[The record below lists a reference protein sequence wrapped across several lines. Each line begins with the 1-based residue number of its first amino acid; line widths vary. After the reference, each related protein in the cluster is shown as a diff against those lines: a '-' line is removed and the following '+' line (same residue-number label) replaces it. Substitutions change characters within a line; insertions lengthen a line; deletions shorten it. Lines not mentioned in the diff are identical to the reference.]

1 MRGRRTERASFIRP
15 AGGHST
21 VERAPVGWGR
31 GRNGVSAG
39 GGDFGFAQGKLSTA
53 VLLRYR
59 EAKSSLRM
67 TNIVRRSM
75 NKVLVSIVMGSDSDL
90 EIMREAGK
98 ALDEFGIGYEMDVTS
113 AHRSPDRTAD
123 FARKAAGRGIQAI
136 IAGAG
141 GAAHLAGVIAAHTTL
156 PVIGVPIPSTSLQGM
171 DSLLA
176 TVQMP
181 AGIPVATVAIG
192 KPGATNAGILAA
204 QMIGLSDAAVAK
216 KLEGHKEKL
225 ARGVEE
231 KSKKLKSSI

>member
-1 MRGRRTERASFIRP
+1 M
-15 AGGHST
+15 
-21 VERAPVGWGR
+21 
-31 GRNGVSAG
+31 
-39 GGDFGFAQGKLSTA
+39 
-53 VLLRYR
+53 
-59 EAKSSLRM
+59 
-67 TNIVRRSM
+67 M
-75 NKVLVSIVMGSDSDL
+75 NPLVSIVMGSDSDL

-98 ALDEFGIGYEMDVTS
+98 ALDEFDIPFEIDVTS

-123 FARKAAGRGIQAI
+123 YARKAADRGIRVI

-171 DSLLA
+171 DSLLS

-204 QMIGLSDAAVAK
+204 QIIGIADTGIAK
-216 KLEGHKEKL
+216 KLTAHKEKL
-225 ARGVEE
+225 AKGVEE
-231 KSKKLKSSI
+231 KSKKLQSSLKG